1 MLGRPACL
9 AIGDSCCSNRVM
21 DCPEGVPTFAGGD
34 LWLCYDFLPPGPIHS
49 SFVSESWTGVWSG
62 WSFQSPTRSGISG
75 PNHFQ
80 MVVRRLQAPPAMVG
94 PACQSA
100 AAFFLGESVLKE
112 SFDLEPNY
120 VSRALP
126 LHSPPGEGVLI
137 LCCEAVS
144 WVSQGWLPC
153 SLGSS
158 CSGRSLGAPQ
168 FFSVGSMARVLHHPA
183 SSINGLQGS
192 TRLELFLTVILTH
205 NSCATLVH
213 CSNLSEPQKGL

>member
-1 MLGRPACL
+1 MLGRSAWL
-9 AIGDSCCSNRVM
+9 ANGDSCCSNRVM
-21 DCPEGVPTFAGGD
+21 DCPEGVPSFAGGD

-49 SFVSESWTGVWSG
+49 GFVSESWTGVWSG

-80 MVVRRLQAPPAMVG
+80 MVVRHLQAPPAMVG

-120 VSRALP
+120 VSWALP
-126 LHSPPGEGVLI
+126 LRSPPGEGVLI
-137 LCCEAVS
+137 LCCEAIS

-158 CSGRSLGAPQ
+158 CSGALGPC
-168 FFSVGSMARVLHHPA
+168 LHWLHGQGTA
-183 SSINGLQGS
+183 SPC
-192 TRLELFLTVILTH
+192 FLYKRP
-205 NSCATLVH
+205 S
-213 CSNLSEPQKGL
+213 G